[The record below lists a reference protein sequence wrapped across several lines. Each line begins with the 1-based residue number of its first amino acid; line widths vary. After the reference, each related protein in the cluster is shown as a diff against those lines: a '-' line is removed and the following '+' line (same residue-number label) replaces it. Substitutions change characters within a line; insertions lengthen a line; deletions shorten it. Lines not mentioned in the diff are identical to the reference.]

1 MKIEIRNIDDIKIL
15 DLSGQLTLGEATK
28 ALRNTVNDIMQAGGK
43 RIIFNLA
50 NLSLI
55 DSPGVGQ
62 LADSYKTFRD
72 QGGEIKLLNLTKKI
86 HSVLYVAKLLTV
98 FEVSD
103 SEQALVASFAN
114 PAVQGQTMDQLDL
127 ASGRAASVA

>member
-1 MKIEIRNIDDIKIL
+1 MEIQIRTIDDVKIL
-15 DLSGQLTLGEATK
+15 DCSGQLTVGEGTK
-28 ALRNTVNDIMQAGGK
+28 AIRDTVNDIMQAGGK
-43 RIIFNLA
+43 KVILNLA
-50 NLSLI
+50 SLTLI

>member
-1 MKIEIRNIDDIKIL
+1 MKIEIRTIDEIKIL
-15 DLSGQLTLGEATK
+15 DLSGQLLLGEATR

-55 DSPGVGQ
+55 DTPGVGQ
-62 LADSYKTFRD
+62 LAYSYKTFKD
-72 QGGEIKLLNLTKKI
+72 QGGEIKLLNLTKRI
-86 HSVLYVAKLLTV
+86 HRVLYVAKLLTV

-103 SEQALVASFAN
+103 DERALIASFSN

-127 ASGRAASVA
+127 TSSRTASVA